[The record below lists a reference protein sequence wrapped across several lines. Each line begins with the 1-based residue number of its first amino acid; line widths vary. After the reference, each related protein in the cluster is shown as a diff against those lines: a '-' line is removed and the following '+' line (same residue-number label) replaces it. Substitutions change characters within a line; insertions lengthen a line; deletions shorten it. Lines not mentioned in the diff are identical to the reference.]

1 MYELGRSAFKC
12 FLWSFKCFFWCSIG
26 VYMLC
31 CSSLA
36 ADIMRELQ
44 LEINMINI
52 SMNVC
57 EWNELELEYL
67 KGRSEGLF
75 RAIEIIEEHTYATSN
90 KQEQ

>member
-1 MYELGRSAFKC
+1 MNGWLHS
-12 FLWSFKCFFWCSIG
+12 FLRMLYLFIG
-26 VYMLC
+26 GSMLC

-36 ADIMRELQ
+36 ADIMRDLQ
-44 LEINMINI
+44 HEIDTINI

-75 RAIEIIEEHTYATSN
+75 RAIEIIHENESRTW
-90 KQEQ
+90 K